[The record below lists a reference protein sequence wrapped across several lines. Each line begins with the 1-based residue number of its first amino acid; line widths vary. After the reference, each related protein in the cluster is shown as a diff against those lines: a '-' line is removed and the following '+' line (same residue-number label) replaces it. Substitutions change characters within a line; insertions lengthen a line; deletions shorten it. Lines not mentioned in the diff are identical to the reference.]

1 MLIKLSAQISTSDS
15 PFPNRSGRW
24 INAEHHLPS
33 PLFNWPLSKTDL
45 SPKVSSSPIHQ
56 SLYLT
61 PDGGIGAGNE
71 EDRGR
76 RRWGGGLFIG
86 ILSAPSPLLPL
97 FLITHRPD
105 KGKEKPCITL
115 TLGFFLT
122 LCTAHTPG
130 KNKKTTNTPLSR
142 VITVRIP
149 ATHSI
154 SLFAARAN
162 SSWNTTRACGT
173 CMVDGERSCKH
184 LQLTS
189 VGLSWRRFQPVTP
202 DIRSPPP
209 RTPLPTLLPSIR
221 GRRPRRKARCG
232 S

>member
-1 MLIKLSAQISTSDS
+1 M
-15 PFPNRSGRW
+15 
-24 INAEHHLPS
+24 
-33 PLFNWPLSKTDL
+33 
-45 SPKVSSSPIHQ
+45 
-56 SLYLT
+56 
-61 PDGGIGAGNE
+61 
-71 EDRGR
+71 
-76 RRWGGGLFIG
+76 GGGLFIG

-122 LCTAHTPG
+122 LCAAHTPG
-130 KNKKTTNTPLSR
+130 QNKKTTNTPLSR
-142 VITVRIP
+142 AITVRIP

-173 CMVDGERSCKH
+173 CMVDFWGGGGGGREAASICSSPRWDFPGGGFS
-184 LQLTS
+184 LLPPTS
-189 VGLSWRRFQPVTP
+189 A
-202 DIRSPPP
+202 PPPPTP
-209 RTPLPTLLPSIR
+209 RTPPPPPHPPPPTLLPSIG